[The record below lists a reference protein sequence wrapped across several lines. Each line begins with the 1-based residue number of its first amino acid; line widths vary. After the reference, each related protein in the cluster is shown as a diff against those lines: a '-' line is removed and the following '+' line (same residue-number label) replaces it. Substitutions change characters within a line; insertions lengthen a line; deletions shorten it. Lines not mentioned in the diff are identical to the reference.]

1 VDDERQMLDI
11 WENIFK
17 RAVNAESDFFDDL
30 EGDSMAAAAIVHWV
44 KIVFG
49 VQLPMV
55 EVFDQPTPAKLS
67 AFVEVLR
74 STPTH

>member
-1 VDDERQMLDI
+1 MDDEQQMLDI

-17 RAVNAESDFFDDL
+17 RDVNPDSDFFDDL

-55 EVFDQPTPAKLS
+55 EVFDQPTPAQLS

-74 STPTH
+74 SAPTH

>member
-1 VDDERQMLDI
+1 MDDEQQMLDI

-17 RAVNAESDFFDDL
+17 RDVNADSDFFDDL

-55 EVFDQPTPAKLS
+55 EVFDQPTPAQLS
-67 AFVEVLR
+67 AFVESLR
-74 STPTH
+74 SAPTH